1 MKDKSVFVNSLKR
14 IGLTKQY
21 AVPSDGTDLQIASGN
36 QTSSTGTAITLATIT
51 VAPGYDC
58 IIGDVDYFTTS
69 STGGTLTVTYTVGT
83 TTVTRYVA
91 LAAAGFTELA
101 HDFGDH
107 PFMALRN
114 SKSSTSNIT
123 VNITSTTTTTS
134 SQYVANAAYVLRK
147 VRR

>member
-1 MKDKSVFVNSLKR
+1 MPTSQLDFQSSAGTWDNLTVGQGPASL
-14 IGLTKQY
+14 Y
-21 AVPSDGTDLQIASGN
+21 
-36 QTSSTGTAITLATIT
+36 GTAGTSITLATIT

-69 STGGTLTVTYTVGT
+69 TTGGTLTVTYTVGT

-114 SKSSTSNIT
+114 SKFSTSNIT